1 MRFGMNMLM
10 WTADGTVEE
19 VQPIYAKIKKIG
31 YDTVE
36 IPLFNLDTPKLAA
49 LGKRLDGLGLAR
61 TSVTVLNPETNLISP
76 DPAVRRAGVD
86 YLRKALDNARAVGA
100 TMLVGP
106 LYAALGA
113 FTGKGPTADEW
124 KWAAEGLREAAVHGQ
139 SVDVKLGIEF
149 LNRFEI
155 YLLNT
160 AADAAR
166 MVKAVDHPYCKMMF
180 DTFHSHI
187 EEKDPAKAF
196 LGCHKQV
203 IHVHI
208 SENDRSTP
216 GQGNVRWKELGA
228 AFRKSKF
235 PGPYVVEAFGL
246 ALPELAAATKIWR
259 RMYKTEEK
267 LCADALAFMK
277 QCVGSR

>member
-10 WTADGTVEE
+10 WTADGTLDGVL
-19 VQPIYAKIKKIG
+19 PIYPKIKKIG

-36 IPLFNLDTPKLAA
+36 IPLFNLDTPKLAD
-49 LGKRLDGLGLAR
+49 LGKRLDDLGLER
-61 TSVTVLNPETNLISP
+61 TSVTVLSKETNLISP
-76 DPAVRRAGVD
+76 DPAVRQAGVD
-86 YLRKALDNARAVGA
+86 YLKKVLDNARALGA
-100 TMLVGP
+100 TMVVGP
-106 LYAALGA
+106 LYAALGE
-113 FTGKGPTADEW
+113 FTGKGATPEEW
-124 KWAAEGLREAAVHGQ
+124 TWAVEGLRAAAEHGKA
-139 SVDVKLGIEF
+139 VDVKLGIEF

-166 MVKAVDHPYCKMMF
+166 MVKEVNHPYCRMMF

-187 EEKDPAKAF
+187 EEKDPAKAY
-196 LGCHKQV
+196 LSCVKSV

-216 GQGNVRWKELGA
+216 GQGNVRWKEMSA
-228 AFRKSKF
+228 AFKKSKF
-235 PGPYVVEAFGL
+235 QGPYVVEAFGL

-267 LCADALAFMK
+267 LCADSLAFMK
-277 QCVGSR
+277 KLVGKG

>member
-10 WTADGTVEE
+10 WTADGTLEPI
-19 VQPIYAKIKKIG
+19 QPVYKKIKKIG

-36 IPLFNLDTPKLAA
+36 IPLFNLDTPKLAD
-49 LGKRLDGLGLAR
+49 LGKRLDDLGLER
-61 TSVTVLNPETNLISP
+61 TSVTVLSNETNLISP
-76 DPAVRRAGVD
+76 DPAIRQAGVD
-86 YLRKALDNARAVGA
+86 YLKKVLDNAKALGA

-106 LYAALGA
+106 LYAALGT
-113 FTGKGPTADEW
+113 FSGKGPTADEW
-124 KWAAEGLREAAVHGQ
+124 NWAVEGLRAAAVHGK

-166 MVKAVDHPYCKMMF
+166 MVKDVNHSYCRMMF

-187 EEKDPAKAF
+187 EEKDPAQAYLDCCKS
-196 LGCHKQV
+196 V

-216 GQGNVRWKELGA
+216 GQGNVRWKEMSA
-228 AFRKSKF
+228 AFKKSKF
-235 PGPYVVEAFGL
+235 QGPYVVEAFGL

-267 LCADALAFMK
+267 LCADSLAFMK
-277 QCVGSR
+277 KLVGKG

>member
-10 WTADGTVEE
+10 WTADGTVEG
-19 VQPIYAKIKKIG
+19 VLPIYPKIKKIG

-36 IPLFNLDTPKLAA
+36 IPLFNLDAPKLSD
-49 LGKRLDGLGLAR
+49 LGKRLDDIGLER
-61 TSVTVLNPETNLISP
+61 TSVTVLSAETNLVSP
-76 DPAVRRAGVD
+76 DPAVRQAGVD
-86 YLRKALDNARAVGA
+86 YLKRVLDSSKALGSK
-100 TMLVGP
+100 MLVGP
-106 LYAALGA
+106 LYAALGL
-113 FTGKGPTADEW
+113 FSGKGATPEEW
-124 KWAAEGLREAAVHGQ
+124 NWAAEGLRAAAGHGQ

-166 MVKAVDHPYCKMMF
+166 MVKEVNHPYCRMMF

-196 LGCHKQV
+196 QACSKSV

-216 GQGNVRWKELGA
+216 GQGNVRWKEMFA
-228 AFRKSKF
+228 AFKKSKF
-235 PGPYVVEAFGL
+235 KGPYVVEAFGL

-277 QCVGSR
+277 KNLGSK

>member
-10 WTADGTVEE
+10 WTADGTLEPIR
-19 VQPIYAKIKKIG
+19 PIYAKIKKIG

-36 IPLFNLDTPKLAA
+36 IPLFNLDTPKLAD
-49 LGKRLDGLGLAR
+49 LGKLLDDLGLER
-61 TSVTVLNPETNLISP
+61 TSVTVLSPETNLINP
-76 DPAVRRAGVD
+76 DPAVRQKGVD
-86 YLRKALDNARAVGA
+86 YLKKVLDNARALGA

-124 KWAAEGLREAAVHGQ
+124 KWATEGLRAAAVHGK
-139 SVDVKLGIEF
+139 SVGVKLGIEF

-166 MVKAVDHPYCKMMF
+166 MVQEVNHPYCRMMF

-196 LGCHKQV
+196 LACSKSV

-216 GQGNVRWKELGA
+216 GQGNVRWKEMIA
-228 AFRKSKF
+228 AFKKRKF
-235 PGPYVVEAFGL
+235 AGPYVVEAFGL

-277 QCVGSR
+277 KNLGST

>member
-10 WTADGTVEE
+10 WTADGTLEPI
-19 VQPIYAKIKKIG
+19 QPLYKKIRKIG

-36 IPLFNLDTPKLAA
+36 IPLFNLDTPKLAD
-49 LGKRLDGLGLAR
+49 LGKRLDDVGLER
-61 TSVTVLNPETNLISP
+61 TSVTVLSKETNLISP

-86 YLRKALDNARAVGA
+86 YLKKVLDNARALGA
-100 TMLVGP
+100 TMVVGP
-106 LYAALGA
+106 LYAALGE

-124 KWAAEGLREAAVHGQ
+124 AWAVEGLRAAAVHGK

-166 MVKAVDHPYCKMMF
+166 MIKDVNHPCCRMMF

-187 EEKDPAKAF
+187 EEKDPAAAF
-196 LGCHKQV
+196 RACSKYV

-216 GQGNVRWKELGA
+216 GQGNVRWKEMFA
-228 AFRKSKF
+228 AIKKSKF
-235 PGPYVVEAFGL
+235 KGPFVVEAFGL

-277 QCVGSR
+277 KNLGSR

>member
-10 WTADGTVEE
+10 WTADGTVEG
-19 VQPIYAKIKKIG
+19 VLPIYPKIKKIG

-36 IPLFNLDTPKLAA
+36 IPLFNLDTPKLAD
-49 LGKRLDGLGLAR
+49 LGKRLDDLGLER
-61 TSVTVLNPETNLISP
+61 TSVTVLSPETNLISP
-76 DPAVRRAGVD
+76 DAAVRQAGVD
-86 YLRKALDNARAVGA
+86 YLKKVLDNAKALGA
-100 TMLVGP
+100 RMLVGP

-113 FTGKGPTADEW
+113 FTGKGPTPEEW
-124 KWAAEGLREAAVHGQ
+124 AWAVEGLRAAAVHGQ
-139 SVDVKLGIEF
+139 SVDIKLGIEF

-166 MVKAVDHPYCKMMF
+166 MVKDVNHPYCRMMF

-187 EEKDPAKAF
+187 EEKDPAKAY
-196 LGCHKQV
+196 LSCVKSV

-216 GQGNVRWKELGA
+216 GQGNVRWKEMSA
-228 AFRKSKF
+228 AFKKSPFK
-235 PGPYVVEAFGL
+235 GPYVVEAFGL

-267 LCADALAFMK
+267 LCADALAFMRK
-277 QCVGSR
+277 IVGKN